1 MARHPQ
7 GGYDYSTLEV
17 HDQGLPEPVNVNAN
31 CYPETTHGG
40 TYKVVNADD
49 SYTTQAV
56 PVVTEPRICGLR
68 KKTFWIV
75 LGAGVLIIVAVVVGV
90 VAGVL
95 APKSGS
101 DGSDESEDST
111 EATTSNTTLY
121 NNTRLASANFT
132 DEQGNSNY
140 LVVYQLASRAVYLS
154 AWNSSHR
161 EWIVSPIIDGTT
173 DVSLDDVQAG
183 TGLGLDVYWHGGSA
197 RDVHLYWQAP
207 NGALR
212 TVLYRGN
219 LTTDRPVEP
228 ARWED
233 PYSIQNR
240 YTAAAG
246 SALASYGLQ
255 CYYCTPWTY
264 FFWQGSEGA
273 IHGAWRTIESSD
285 GWGDIT
291 FTQNVNRP
299 VANSSLAVT
308 NVPSINGTAT
318 IDIFYQSQSGVLTHI
333 IFDGDEGYSAV
344 SLPRG
349 NLGTQASIVAFA
361 TGYNDTDTPF
371 PLGFQ
376 VLTVGRDSDTGVH
389 LTYYKDGS
397 WTAGD
402 DVAALSDCVARATL
416 AANSD
421 RRIYCVVDGDGGV
434 PEIVE
439 WSWAA
444 DPIGNLAEFVNY
456 DRVGVVGTL

>member
-1 MARHPQ
+1 MAHRPQ

-17 HDQGLPEPVNVNAN
+17 DDQRLPEPVNVNAN
-31 CYPETTHGG
+31 YYPETAHGD
-40 TYKVVNADD
+40 TYKVANPDD
-49 SYTTQAV
+49 SYTTQAA
-56 PVVTEPRICGLR
+56 PVVTEPRVCGLR
-68 KKTFWIV
+68 KKTFRIV
-75 LGAGVLIIVAVVVGV
+75 LGTGVLIVIAVVVGV

-101 DGSDESEDST
+101 APSDESEGST
-111 EATTSNTTLY
+111 EPTTSNTTLY

-132 DEQGNSNY
+132 DEQGNDNY
-140 LVVYQLASRAVYLS
+140 LVVYQRANRALYLS
-154 AWNSSHR
+154 AWNSSHK

-183 TGLGLDVYWHGGSA
+183 TGLGLDVYWHSASA

-207 NGALR
+207 NSALR

-233 PYSIQNR
+233 PYSVQNR

-273 IHGAWRTIESSD
+273 IHGAWRTTESED

-308 NVPSINGTAT
+308 NVPSINGTPS

-361 TGYNDTDTPF
+361 TGYNDTDIPF

-376 VLTVGRDSDTGVH
+376 VLTVDRDSDTGVH

-397 WTAGD
+397 WTAGE
-402 DVAALSDCVARATL
+402 DVTALSDCVARATL

-434 PEIVE
+434 PEIVQ
-439 WSWAA
+439 WRWAA
-444 DPIGNLAEFVNY
+444 DPTGNLAEFVNY
-456 DRVGVVGTL
+456 DRVGVVGIL

>member
-1 MARHPQ
+1 MAHHPQ

-17 HDQGLPEPVNVNAN
+17 DDQRLPEPVNINAHGDTYKEVNA
-31 CYPETTHGG
+31 H
-40 TYKVVNADD
+40 D
-49 SYTTQAV
+49 SNTPQAV

-75 LGAGVLIIVAVVVGV
+75 LGAGVLIIAAVVVGV

-101 DGSDESEDST
+101 EGST
-111 EATTSNTTLY
+111 EGTTSSTTLY
-121 NNTRLASANFT
+121 DNTRLASANFT
-132 DEQGNSNY
+132 DEQGNDNY
-140 LVVYQLASRAVYLS
+140 LVVYQLANRALYLS

-183 TGLGLDVYWHGGSA
+183 TGLGLDVYWHNSSR
-197 RDVHLYWQAP
+197 RDVHL
-207 NGALR
+207 
-212 TVLYRGN
+212 
-219 LTTDRPVEP
+219 PVEP
-228 ARWED
+228 ARWD
-233 PYSIQNR
+233 GPYSIQNL
-240 YTAAAG
+240 YTARAG
-246 SALASYGLQ
+246 SALASYSLQ
-255 CYYCTPWTY
+255 CYYCTPGTY
-264 FFWQGSEGA
+264 SFWQGPEGW
-273 IHGAWRTIESSD
+273 IHGAWRTTESSD

-291 FTQNVNRP
+291 FAQYVSRPDRP

-308 NVPSINGTAT
+308 NVPSINGTPS
-318 IDIFYQSQSGVLTHI
+318 IDIFYQSESGVLTHF

-349 NLGTQASIVAFA
+349 DLGTQASIVAFA
-361 TGYNDTDTPF
+361 TGYNDTDNPF

-376 VLTVGRDSDTGVH
+376 VLTVDRDSDTGVH
-389 LTYYKDGS
+389 LTYYNYGS

-402 DVAALSDCVARATL
+402 EVTALSDCAARATL

-444 DPIGNLAEFVNY
+444 HPLGFMDELVDY
-456 DRVGVVGTL
+456 DRVGVVGIL